1 MKAEPTLFVW
11 GFDCSASCDPDERNP
26 LIFDTPV
33 RVSDFAKSLRLT
45 DVTTGAGTDLPKPD
59 LLDDA
64 DDEMGKGQRRA
75 ADDRG
80 RAL

>member
-45 DVTTGAGTDLPKPD
+45 DVTTGAGTDLPKPNHSTTPATRWGRD
-59 LLDDA
+59 SA
-64 DDEMGKGQRRA
+64 
-75 ADDRG
+75 RG
-80 RAL
+80 